1 MKDEE
6 CPELNLKKYRLI
18 DNIKNEVKNH
28 KIKYIAILIGII
40 LFLAYFLTILIIVVN
55 HSKQINDFKKQT
67 NRKFAYLNNEVN
79 ETKALLSQKESEI
92 NELQIIISDLSK
104 EIKNL
109 ENNLMKKDEEI
120 SKQITL
126 NFNISNDNII
136 DLKNELIVHKEEFLK
151 QNSTNYI
158 LINDNINKIESEIQ
172 QKSEEITKQNIINYN
187 LLTDYINDIEKELK
201 FNDEE
206 NFKQNLQQINLLNNS
221 INQVETNIIKLD
233 YNLSILIKFNIR
245 ILADFYIGGN
255 QANLCSNNAAADKI
269 DDSRMKLM
277 IHQKNDQG
285 CFWEVYQNGNSF
297 EFTQSTNTALN
308 GWKID
313 IFNNDIITTRTNFGS
328 SFSFEASS
336 KYKYYKIK
344 SIETGK
350 YLQIDLNK
358 KRDNYSYFITLV
370 SDKKIASDFMLQ
382 LS

>member
-6 CPELNLKKYRLI
+6 CPELNLMKYRLI
-18 DNIKNEVKNH
+18 DSIKNEVKSH

-40 LFLAYFLTILIIVVN
+40 LFLAYSLAILIIVVN
-55 HSKQINDFKKQT
+55 HSKQIKDFKSQT
-67 NRKFAYLNNEVN
+67 NRKFASLNNEFN
-79 ETKALLSQKESEI
+79 ETKAKLSQKETEI
-92 NELQIIISDLSK
+92 NELQIIIADLSK
-104 EIKNL
+104 EITNL
-109 ENNLMKKDEEI
+109 ETNLMKKEEDI

-126 NFNISNDNII
+126 NFNILNDNII
-136 DLKNELIVHKEEFLK
+136 DLKNELIVHKKEFLE

-158 LINDNINKIESEIQ
+158 LINDSINKIESKIQ
-172 QKSEEITKQNIINYN
+172 QKNEEITKQNIINYN
-187 LLTDYINDIEKELK
+187 LLTDNINNIEKELK

-221 INQVETNIIKLD
+221 INQVETNINKLD

-255 QANLCSNNAAADKI
+255 QANLCSNNAGVDKI

-277 IHQKNDQG
+277 IHQNTDQG
-285 CFWEVYQNGNSF
+285 CFWEIYQNGNSF
-297 EFTQSTNTALN
+297 EFTQNTNTALN

-328 SFSFEASS
+328 TFSFETSS

-344 SIETGK
+344 STETGK

-358 KRDNYSYFITLV
+358 KRDNNSYFITLV
-370 SDKKIASDFMLQ
+370 SDKKIASDFMLKF
-382 LS
+382 S